1 VLQAANEPSHFE
13 PDSDDFFEEII
24 EEDRRR
30 ARRRRFAW
38 LFALFVAILALVGA
52 GLIAYNWTQTRY
64 FVGADDDSV
73 VIYRGVQQSIG
84 PFSLSTEVEDT
95 GILLADLQSYQRS
108 SVERTINARSLSDAR
123 AITDRLAKMVLPI
136 EPVLP
141 QPSPSPTAT
150 TEVPKP

>member
-1 VLQAANEPSHFE
+1 MA
-13 PDSDDFFEEII
+13 
-24 EEDRRR
+24 
-30 ARRRRFAW
+30 
-38 LFALFVAILALVGA
+38 
-52 GLIAYNWTQTRY
+52 
-64 FVGADDDSV
+64 
-73 VIYRGVQQSIG
+73 

-141 QPSPSPTAT
+141 LPTPTASAT
-150 TEVPKP
+150 TEVPTP